1 MALHVAGRVG
11 PGAPLLEDP
20 GGQPGGGVVQS
31 VAEGLRARLLDEV
44 VAALLPLPLRLHLGV
59 RALGV
64 ARRSRVVAD
73 HRRREARHH
82 RVHGDQPL
90 GKVERQPAGDHRA
103 DVVPVGRE
111 AAVAEALHQ
120 LRPQRGHPAP
130 GHPAGRR
137 PVGEP
142 EAGDRGHDH
151 VEGIRGIA
159 AVGSGVGEER
169 DEGEHLDERAGPAM
183 GDEER
188 QRRWP
193 VAPRVDEVD
202 AETVHAGPEVGER
215 VHRALLTPPV
225 ESRAPVLDDVPE
237 VGEAGAVVPAGALDL
252 VRPARAAEALP
263 QVVERRLRNVDDE
276 GARLHRDS

>member
-1 MALHVAGRVG
+1 
-11 PGAPLLEDP
+11 
-20 GGQPGGGVVQS
+20 
-31 VAEGLRARLLDEV
+31 
-44 VAALLPLPLRLHLGV
+44 
-59 RALGV
+59 
-64 ARRSRVVAD
+64 
-73 HRRREARHH
+73 
-82 RVHGDQPL
+82 VHGDQPL
-90 GKVERQPAGDHRA
+90 GEVVRQPAGDHRA

-130 GHPAGRR
+130 GHPARRR
-137 PVGEP
+137 PVGEA
-142 EAGDRGHDH
+142 EARHRRHDD

-159 AVGSGVGEER
+159 AVGRRIAEER

-188 QRRWP
+188 QRRRP
-193 VAPRVDEVD
+193 AAPRMDEVD
-202 AETVHAGPEVGER
+202 AETVDIHAAVGER
-215 VHRALLTPPV
+215 VHRALFTPPV

-263 QVVERRLRNVDDE
+263 QVVERRLRDVDDE